1 MKTDSQSRIAFGTDL
16 VTGLPFA
23 AEVIDSTVW
32 PSETATH
39 EAMQTVLEIHNRGY
53 EGLRLAARTLGQN
66 EILLNR
72 NVDLASPEGHLVDF
86 VMGLAEHGYTLS
98 TELALSLLQH
108 MYQSAGLPAPTPRPV
123 KDQIFISGI
132 EG

>member
-1 MKTDSQSRIAFGTDL
+1 MKTEPKSRIAIATDL
-16 VTGLPFA
+16 VTGAPFA
-23 AEVIDSTVW
+23 AEVNDSTAW
-32 PSETATH
+32 PSERATH
-39 EAMQTVLEIHNRGY
+39 EAMRTLLEIHNRGY

-86 VMGLAEHGYTLS
+86 VMGLAEHGHTLS
-98 TELALSLLQH
+98 TKLALGLLQH
-108 MYQSAGLPAPTPRPV
+108 MYQSAGLQSPTPRPV
-123 KDQIFISGI
+123 KDQIFISGM